1 MELLRHEV
9 FVATFSSIDDKELQ
23 ISAKHDEVGKNDVT
37 EEEQRLDDTR
47 QFLQGNQV
55 LQRSRFRI
63 IDPIQDLF
71 PSEHGFVGGGDGG
84 GGGGARDD
92 DIEDGLGTRIHE
104 LLEDAFLL
112 GEGV

>member
-55 LQRSRFRI
+55 MQRRRFRI

-71 PSEHGFVGGGDGG
+71 PSEHGFVGG

-112 GEGV
+112 GECV